1 MDFDINL
8 ILVPVTLVFLL
19 IWLVDKFV
27 LKQHRAVKS
36 YHTDIKQAE
45 DAHEKQRMR
54 MNAALASHQITA
66 NAEAYIP
73 NETTPAAV
81 QSAHQD
87 FVASRVRL
95 ASLKGNP
102 PSESTL
108 VRWAYEFLPVLAVIV
123 IVRSF
128 IVEPFNIP
136 SSSMVPTLY
145 TGDFIAVNKSA
156 YGLRLPI
163 THTKILDTGSPERG
177 DVAVFRYPV
186 NDKVYF
192 IKRVIGLPGDTVSF
206 DKGVLSING
215 ERVNT
220 TPAQYDMPQPLV
232 DQMYPS
238 VINQQPI
245 SDTDRA
251 ALGREEERYARYQTE
266 QLGEHTYLARYVG
279 EQGIHP
285 DEALVLQ
292 SPETSVGGSQ
302 WRVTVPEGHYFVL
315 GDNRDRS
322 QDGRFWGFVPEANLS
337 GKATYIWMHKE
348 PGLNLPTFSR
358 NGAID

>member
-1 MDFDINL
+1 ML
-8 ILVPVTLVFLL
+8 I
-19 IWLVDKFV
+19 
-27 LKQHRAVKS
+27 LKQHRVVKS

-54 MNAALASHQITA
+54 MNAALAGHQITA
-66 NAEAYIP
+66 NARAYIP

-108 VRWAYEFLPVLAVIV
+108 VRRAYEFLPVLAVIV

-232 DQMYPS
+232 DQMYPG

-245 SDTDRA
+245 SDADRA

-266 QLGEHTYLARYVG
+266 QAFGRAYLFG
-279 EQGIHP
+279 
-285 DEALVLQ
+285 ALC
-292 SPETSVGGSQ
+292 
-302 WRVTVPEGHYFVL
+302 R
-315 GDNRDRS
+315 
-322 QDGRFWGFVPEANLS
+322 
-337 GKATYIWMHKE
+337 
-348 PGLNLPTFSR
+348 
-358 NGAID
+358 